1 MKSLIPFFLLISHL
15 STIFGKEQ
23 YCCNFSKIH
32 LGELIRYVGKIEQV
46 NFIADEQILDF
57 DVVFISNKRS
67 DSDGI
72 LQDLFTLLSEYDLEA
87 VKKGESYLIR
97 KVAEKKALEKV
108 EVEAEFDLYKLKYH
122 SGEEILSYLK
132 SSSGGLNEK
141 NLSDEALIQTI
152 RSLQWVKASNTLFFS
167 ATKQTALRLKEL
179 IEKLDTPPKQV
190 YVEVL
195 VIETDVNKGHHFGV
209 SWQNTPSKDIL
220 TACKNSLTGG
230 INMGIIGD
238 AIVNGKQIF
247 TEISSF
253 VQFVQ
258 SDTDTSIVLN
268 QKILAR
274 ENKLSTIFEGDSVP
288 FAGSIIELHG
298 NNQRTTSN
306 IEYKDIGVMLNIIPM
321 ISDTGII
328 TLSIDEKITESH
340 DHLIDGSTNLSGIKT
355 SKTQMTTE
363 AHVPNNHFLVLS
375 GMSRKVKTTKKSG
388 VPLLRSIPWIGGLF
402 SSEKEVELKKSLI
415 IFVRPCILDDTT
427 HVKSNHDDEQ
437 LPSKEY

>member
-1 MKSLIPFFLLISHL
+1 
-15 STIFGKEQ
+15 
-23 YCCNFSKIH
+23 
-32 LGELIRYVGKIEQV
+32 
-46 NFIADEQILDF
+46 
-57 DVVFISNKRS
+57 
-67 DSDGI
+67 
-72 LQDLFTLLSEYDLEA
+72 
-87 VKKGESYLIR
+87 
-97 KVAEKKALEKV
+97 
-108 EVEAEFDLYKLKYH
+108 
-122 SGEEILSYLK
+122 
-132 SSSGGLNEK
+132 
-141 NLSDEALIQTI
+141 
-152 RSLQWVKASNTLFFS
+152 
-167 ATKQTALRLKEL
+167 
-179 IEKLDTPPKQV
+179 V

-230 INMGIIGD
+230 INMGIVGD

-321 ISDTGII
+321 ISDTGVI

-415 IFVRPCILDDTT
+415 IFVRPCILYDTT
-427 HVKSNHDDEQ
+427 HVKSNHEDEQ
-437 LPSKEY
+437 LSLKGN

>member
-1 MKSLIPFFLLISHL
+1 MTHLLKFFLLITHL
-15 STIFGKEQ
+15 SLVFGEEN
-23 YCCNFSKIH
+23 YSCNFSKIP
-32 LGELIRYVGKIEQV
+32 LGELIRYVGKVVEV
-46 NFIADEQILDF
+46 NFIADEKLLDF
-57 DVVFISNKRS
+57 DVVFMSNKGS
-67 DSDGI
+67 SPDAV
-72 LQDLFTLLSEYDLEA
+72 LADLFTLLGEYNLEA
-87 VKKGESYLIR
+87 SKKGESYLIR
-97 KVAEKKALEKV
+97 KIPEEKKEEK
-108 EVEAEFDLYKLKYH
+108 EERESEFDLYKLKYH
-122 SGEEILSYLK
+122 SGEEILTHLK
-132 SSSGGLNEK
+132 DSSGGLNDK
-141 NLSDEALIQTI
+141 NFSDTALIATI
-152 RSLQWVKASNTLFFS
+152 KNLQWVKASNTLFFS
-167 ATKQTALRLKEL
+167 ATKETSLRLKAL

-195 VIETDVNKGHHFGV
+195 VIETDVNKGHNFGV

-220 TACKNSLTGG
+220 AACKDSLVGG
-230 INMGIIGD
+230 INMGIVGD

-247 TEISSF
+247 SELTSF
-253 VQFVQ
+253 IRYIQ
-258 SDTDTSIVLN
+258 SDTETSIVLN

-388 VPLLRSIPWIGGLF
+388 IPLLSSLPWIGGLF
-402 SSEKEVELKKSLI
+402 SSEKEVEVKKSLL
-415 IFVRPCILDDTT
+415 IFVRPCIIEDPI
-427 HVKSNHDDEQ
+427 HVK
-437 LPSKEY
+437 